1 MQKTITL
8 LGMKNIFTN
17 KPRKVLKRRKKVYD
31 EQWKMYFDSELERKE
46 FLSEIAK
53 AEEDIRC
60 GRVYDS
66 KEVFNELR
74 QEFGC

>member
-8 LGMKNIFTN
+8 LGIKKLFTN
-17 KPRKVLKRRKKVYD
+17 KPKKVLKRKKRIYD
-31 EQWKMYFDSELERKE
+31 EQWKMYFDSEEERKE
-46 FLSEIAK
+46 FLNKIAE

-60 GRVYDS
+60 GRIYDS

-74 QEFGC
+74 EEFGF